1 MNYKKL
7 LLFSM
12 MSLLIFN
19 GCACSF
25 SNNKSEKSNLVLF
38 YDEKD
43 ITEKSEFINPGIIRI
58 NSQNQLVVSDDEG
71 KNTRYLLLDLEG
83 TPSAMMKCDNFEG
96 NGTMF
101 TLDSKDNFH
110 IYYEEPIM
118 DPNTNLPKE
127 FKRQILIY
135 NNRGEYINKVEIG
148 SVSYQDRQV
157 SQVFDM
163 AVDSAGNYYLAE
175 HKGIAFIDKTGK
187 KIKFIGT
194 YPYCIAL
201 DSEDNLIYA
210 DDEAGVPG
218 AKPFI
223 EKINAQ
229 TGKSIWKTE
238 IPAKTIPK
246 QIKASSKD
254 GYIICM
260 DDKGVKRYT
269 AEGKPA
275 EEYSVD
281 FMSSN
286 ILSLNLDLISL
297 NIDNSDNMYIL
308 AKDNNSLPNSGNV
321 KYGLFKY
328 QKTDKPKKVE
338 KKTTLVLATAQSN
351 RFLETAI
358 NMFQRKNPNISI
370 KIQEYNNAS
379 QNPEDFE
386 KYIKSLSTEMMSGAG
401 PDIIDVKNLPYKK
414 YADKNSL
421 VNLDE
426 LISKDKDFD
435 INKYNTTL
443 IDLLKYKKQTYTIP
457 LCFGIQSLVANKDE
471 IVKIQASLD
480 DTKWTWQDFITI
492 GEKAVKDINGDGNV
506 DQYAFIKMDD
516 SDLFSY
522 LFASCY
528 NQFVDM
534 ENKKANFD
542 SQEFVNLLNMCK
554 QFTDKNLSNPQV
566 VDMAAYPDASDR
578 GQIVFLPQNIYNYM
592 HYSYVKTMFN
602 GKSKILS
609 LPSQVKN
616 GGTYVPKLLISIN
629 SNSEHVNEAWE
640 FLKFL
645 LSDEAQ
651 SPKELENTG
660 FAINKEALKKRFEED
675 LKESE
680 DIISQNGGSTVINDR
695 RIDPLTKDD
704 VSAIK
709 KLINDAQN
717 CQNNDLQISSIIN
730 RELTPFFTGQKS
742 AVEVSKIIQSKVETY
757 LNE

>member
-12 MSLLIFN
+12 MSLLIIG
-19 GCACSF
+19 GCGCSL
-25 SNNKSEKSNLVLF
+25 SNNKSDKNNLVLY

-43 ITEKSEFINPGIIRI
+43 ITEKTEFVNPGMVRI
-58 NSQNQLVVSDDEG
+58 NSQKQLIVSDDDG
-71 KNTRYLLLDLEG
+71 KSTRYVMLDLEG
-83 TPSAMMKCDNFEG
+83 TPSAIMKCDNFEG
-96 NGTMF
+96 NGSIF
-101 TLDSKDNFH
+101 ALDAKDNFH
-110 IYYEEPIM
+110 IYYEEPVI
-118 DPNTNLPKE
+118 DPGTNSPKE
-127 FKRQILIY
+127 FKKQILIY
-135 NNRGEYINKVEIG
+135 NNMGEYINKIDIG
-148 SVSYQDRQV
+148 SVSLQDRQT
-157 SQVFDM
+157 SQVFDI

-175 HKGIAFIDKTGK
+175 HKGISFIDKTGK
-187 KIKFIGT
+187 TIKIIGT

-210 DDEAGVPG
+210 DDEAGIPG
-218 AKPFI
+218 EKPFI

-238 IPAKTIPK
+238 IPPKTIPK
-246 QIKASSKD
+246 QIRVDKD
-254 GYIICM
+254 GYIVCM

-269 AEGKPA
+269 AEGNPA

-286 ILSLNLDLISL
+286 ILSLNLDLVSL
-297 NIDNSDNMYIL
+297 NIDESDNMYIL
-308 AKDNNSLPNSGNV
+308 AKDNNSMPGSGNV

-338 KKTTLVLATAQSN
+338 NKTTLVLATAQSN
-351 RFLETAI
+351 RFLETAVS
-358 NMFQRKNPNISI
+358 MFNKKNPDILI

-457 LCFGIQSLVANKDE
+457 LCFGIQSLVSNKDE
-471 IVKIQASLD
+471 IGKIQADLD
-480 DTKWTWQDFITI
+480 DTKWTWNDFIAI
-492 GEKAVKDINGDGNV
+492 GEKAVKDLNGDGNI
-506 DQYAFIKMDD
+506 DQYAFVKMDD
-516 SDLFSY
+516 NDLFSY
-522 LFASCY
+522 LFAGCY

-554 QFTDKNLSNPQV
+554 QFTDKKLSNPQV
-566 VDMAAYPDASDR
+566 VDLAGYPDASDR

-602 GKSKILS
+602 GKSKVLS
-609 LPSQVKN
+609 LPSQNQN
-616 GGTYVPKLLISIN
+616 GGTYIPKLLISIN
-629 SNSEHVNEAWE
+629 SNSKHVNEAWE

-645 LSDEAQ
+645 LSNEVQ
-651 SPKELENTG
+651 SQRELGNTG
-660 FAINKEALKKRFEED
+660 FAISKEALKKRFEED

-680 DIISQNGGSTVINDR
+680 DIVGQNGGSVVINDR
-695 RIDPLTKDD
+695 QTDPFTKED
-704 VSAIK
+704 VAAIE

-717 CQNNDLQISSIIN
+717 CQNNDQQISNIIT

-742 AVEVSKIIQSKVETY
+742 AEEVSKIIQSKVETY

>member
-12 MSLLIFN
+12 MSLLIIN
-19 GCACSF
+19 GCACSL
-25 SNNKSEKSNLVLF
+25 SSDKSGKNNLVLF
-38 YDEKD
+38 YGEKD
-43 ITEKSEFINPGIIRI
+43 ITGNSEFSNPGIIRI
-58 NSQNQLVVSDDEG
+58 NSQKQLVVSDDDG
-71 KNTRYLLLDLEG
+71 KSTKYVMLDMEG
-83 TPSAMMKCDNFEG
+83 TPAVMMKCDNFEG
-96 NGTMF
+96 NGSLF
-101 TLDSKDNFH
+101 TLDANDNFH
-110 IYYEEPIM
+110 IYYEEPVI
-118 DPNTNLPKE
+118 DPNTNSPKE

-148 SVSYQDRQV
+148 SVSNQD
-157 SQVFDM
+157 SQVNRVFDI

-175 HKGIAFIDKTGK
+175 NKGIEFIDKNGK
-187 KIKFIGT
+187 TIKYIGT

-210 DDEAGVPG
+210 DDSAGVPG
-218 AKPFI
+218 VKPFI
-223 EKINAQ
+223 EKMNVQ
-229 TGKSIWKTE
+229 TGKSIWKNE
-238 IPAKTIPK
+238 VAPGTIPK
-246 QIKASSKD
+246 QLKVSSKE
-254 GYIICM
+254 GYIIYM

-281 FMSSN
+281 FMSSD
-286 ILSLNLDLISL
+286 ILTMNLDLISL
-297 NIDNSDNMYIL
+297 NIDDSDNMYIL
-308 AKDNNSLPNSGNV
+308 AKDNASLQNSGNV

-328 QKTDKPKKVE
+328 TKTDKPKKVE
-338 KKTTLVLATAQSN
+338 KKTVLVLATAQSN

-358 NMFQRKNPNISI
+358 NMFQRENPNISI

-426 LISKDKDFD
+426 LISKDKEYDV
-435 INKYNTTL
+435 NKYNTIL

-471 IVKIQASLD
+471 IGKIQAGLE
-480 DTKWTWQDFITI
+480 DTKWTWQDFISI
-492 GEKAVKDINGDGNV
+492 GEKAVKDINGDGNI
-506 DQYAFIKMDD
+506 DQYAFIKMDEG
-516 SDLFSY
+516 DLFSY

-542 SQEFVNLLNMCK
+542 SQDFVNLLNMCK

-566 VDMAAYPDASDR
+566 YDIASYPDASDR
-578 GQIVFLPQNIYNYM
+578 GQIVFVPQNIYNYM

-602 GKSKILS
+602 GKSQILS
-609 LPSQVKN
+609 LPSQSKS
-616 GGTYVPKLLISIN
+616 GGTFVPKLLISIN
-629 SNSEHVNEAWE
+629 SNSKHVNEAWE

-645 LSDEAQ
+645 LSDEVQ
-651 SPKELENTG
+651 SQRELGNTG

-680 DIISQNGGSTVINDR
+680 DIISQNGGSVVINDR
-695 RIDPLTKDD
+695 KTDPLAKED
-704 VSAIK
+704 VSAIE

-717 CQNNDLQISSIIN
+717 CNNSEQQISSIIN

-742 AVEVSKIIQSKVETY
+742 AEEVSRIIQSKVETY